1 LFGSFLLEETTNG
14 GSSGSLRARVLQN
27 SVWANEPPALATIE
41 AEAERLDERLGLILE
56 GLAGEGAVKISL
68 ERSLTNRE
76 FLRFGARFG
85 ELIPEHP
92 SVLNYVDETYI
103 LNVRQELPETDDYQL
118 QPFAENYITLHTE
131 LSHLPSVE
139 RPRYLIFMCEQ
150 APAPDTGGQTLLVP
164 MQKIYEQLTSEQRH
178 ILQHTR
184 YGSSLIPD
192 QPSDFSALSTFLY
205 HQNNRPVFSFRDLGQ
220 QTLNWEYLDTAGL
233 QVTRKDV
240 NDAVRGLL
248 NALYDPRHVYGV
260 RWSPAVVWII
270 DNTFFFHGKTYCR
283 IDTQRGRRWLKRLMV
298 QESAREAAQD

>member
-1 LFGSFLLEETTNG
+1 MFGSFLLEENANG
-14 GSSGSLRARVLQN
+14 GGHSLRARVLQN
-27 SVWANEPPALATIE
+27 SIWADEPPALATIE
-41 AEAERLDERLGLILE
+41 TEAERIDESLSLILE
-56 GLAGEGAVKISL
+56 SLAGEGAVKISL

-76 FLRFGARFG
+76 FLHFGARFG

-103 LNVRQELPETDDYQL
+103 LNVRQELPETDDYQF

-131 LSHLPSVE
+131 LSHLPSAE

-164 MQKIYEQLTSEQRH
+164 MKKIYEQLTTEQRH

-205 HQNNRPVFSFRDLGQ
+205 HQNGRPVFCFRDVGQ
-220 QTLNWEYLDTAGL
+220 QTLNWEYVDSAGQ

-240 NDAVRGLL
+240 NDAIHGLL
-248 NALYDPRHVYGV
+248 DALYNPLNVYGV
-260 RWSPAVVWII
+260 RWSRSVVWII
-270 DNTFFFHGKTYCR
+270 DNTFFFHGKTYCK
-283 IDTQRGRRWLKRLMV
+283 IDMQQERRWLKRLIV
-298 QESAREAAQD
+298 LERAQKAAQIS